1 MASVRADAEES
12 AAFLKIARAVEA
24 YERDAERLLARW
36 RKRLEDASLTRYA
49 RVLDAHRARVEKI
62 GRAHV

>member
-24 YERDAERLLARW
+24 YEPRRRTLARAMAKTS
-36 RKRLEDASLTRYA
+36 RRCVSDEARACSTPIARASR
-49 RVLDAHRARVEKI
+49 RGGRRA
-62 GRAHV
+62 